1 MNFKFYRN
9 ISLETYFQKKNF
21 KKFLRSILMNTDPKR
36 VFISKHGKVE
46 KNIHFEKKSLVRSR
60 QLTSGERGR

>member
-9 ISLETYFQKKNF
+9 ISLETYFQKKNYQ
-21 KKFLRSILMNTDPKR
+21 KFLRSILMNTDPKR

-46 KNIHFEKKSLVRSR
+46 KNLYFEKKSLVRSR